1 MGYFFFSP
9 PVAGLTNRHPV
20 RDSNPSAPLV
30 LHLKHKLKYF
40 EKKGWEKLW
49 IATAE
54 EIVREE
60 FKKNYAA
67 YAIPK
72 KKRNSPSLK
81 KVILEL
87 IYSLISLITVLAH

>member
-1 MGYFFFSP
+1 M
-9 PVAGLTNRHPV
+9 
-20 RDSNPSAPLV
+20 
-30 LHLKHKLKYF
+30 
-40 EKKGWEKLW
+40 W

-54 EIVREE
+54 EIIREE